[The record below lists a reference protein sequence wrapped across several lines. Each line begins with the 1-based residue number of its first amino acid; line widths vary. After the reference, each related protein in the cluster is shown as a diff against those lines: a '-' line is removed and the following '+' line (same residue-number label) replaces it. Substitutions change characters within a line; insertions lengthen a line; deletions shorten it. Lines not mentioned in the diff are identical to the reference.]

1 MKTVNKSAQSTA
13 TAEQQLKGFIAKF
26 EPAQQTLI
34 RAVRRALRRL
44 LPTAHELVY
53 DNYNFF
59 VIGYGPTE
67 RPSEAIVSLAAD
79 ANGVGL
85 CFIHGAKL
93 RDPER
98 VLQGSGKQTRFVR
111 LPSAA
116 VLNQAPIAALFAAAI
131 ENSAV
136 PFPTRGRGR
145 LVIRS
150 VSAKQRPRRKSVKIV
165 KPIRATRK

>member
-1 MKTVNKSAQSTA
+1 VKVVKKPAQSTP

-26 EPAQQTLI
+26 EPTQQTLI
-34 RAVRRALRRL
+34 RAVRKAVRRR
-44 LPTAHELVY
+44 LPTAHEMVY

-67 RPSEAIVSLAAD
+67 RPSQAIVSIAAD

-111 LPSAA
+111 LPSAS
-116 VLNQAPIAALFAAAI
+116 VLNQPPVAALVAAAI
-131 ENSAV
+131 EKSAV
-136 PFPTRGRGR
+136 PFPASGRGH

-150 VSAKQRPRRKSVKIV
+150 VSAKQRPRRKS
-165 KPIRATRK
+165 AA

>member
-1 MKTVNKSAQSTA
+1 MKIVKTPAKSSA

-26 EPAQQTLI
+26 EPAKQTLI
-34 RAVRRALRRL
+34 RAVRRAVRRRM
-44 LPTAHELVY
+44 PTAHEMVY

-67 RPSEAIVSLAAD
+67 RPSDALVSIVAD

-93 RDPER
+93 PDPKG
-98 VLQGSGKQTRFVR
+98 VLLGAGKQTRFVR

-116 VLNQAPIAALFAAAI
+116 ALAQPPMAALVTAAVAQ
-131 ENSAV
+131 SAV
-136 PFPTRGRGR
+136 PLPTRGRGR
-145 LVIRS
+145 LIIRS
-150 VSAKQRPRRKSVKIV
+150 VSAKQRPRRKTKS
-165 KPIRATRK
+165 RMT

>member
-1 MKTVNKSAQSTA
+1 MKIVKTPAKSSA

-26 EPAQQTLI
+26 EPANQALI
-34 RAVRRALRRL
+34 RAVRRTVRRRM
-44 LPTAHELVY
+44 PTANEMVY

-67 RPSEAIVSLAAD
+67 RPSDAIVSIAAD

-93 RDPER
+93 PDPKG
-98 VLQGSGKQTRFVR
+98 VLLGSGKQTRFVR

-116 VLNQAPIAALFAAAI
+116 ALTQPPIATLLTAAVAQSPI
-131 ENSAV
+131 
-136 PFPTRGRGR
+136 PLPTRGRGR
-145 LVIRS
+145 LIIRS
-150 VSAKQRPRRKSVKIV
+150 VSAKQRPRRKDT
-165 KPIRATRK
+165 TRSK